1 VIKLRDG
8 SGVVSTIRQVN
19 LPAVRRD
26 ARPPDAPNRPA
37 IAPGGPISPGTRRR
51 SPTVR
56 VMPSRSPLRATGVA
70 LLVAA
75 PLVFSSACALPQSGV
90 PASQSVAVGGGAPLN
105 VDDQVQK
112 TQSATDI
119 STTITSLGT
128 VLTSGGFTLYRN
140 SKDGAKPSKSSC
152 LGKCTATWPP
162 VVSDKPIG
170 TNVIDPSMMGTLKR
184 PDGTEQLTI
193 NGWPIYRYAKDL
205 GPGNV
210 TGQGVDGVWTAIGI
224 DGGPMNTA
232 AADTDDPAPDVSA
245 GS

>member
-1 VIKLRDG
+1 
-8 SGVVSTIRQVN
+8 
-19 LPAVRRD
+19 
-26 ARPPDAPNRPA
+26 
-37 IAPGGPISPGTRRR
+37 
-51 SPTVR
+51 
-56 VMPSRSPLRATGVA
+56 MPSRSPLRATGVA

-75 PLVFSSACALPQSGV
+75 PLVLSSACALPQYGV

-105 VDDQVQK
+105 AAD
-112 TQSATDI
+112 TATPSSASDDI

-140 SKDGAKPSKSSC
+140 SKDSAKPSKSSC

-162 VVSDKPIG
+162 VVTAKPMG
-170 TNVIDPSMMGTLKR
+170 TNVIDPSMMGSLKR

-193 NGWPIYRYAKDL
+193 NGWPIYRYAKDI

-224 DGGPMNTA
+224 DGGPMRSADAETDA
-232 AADTDDPAPDVSA
+232 AS
-245 GS
+245 G